1 VLAGPKGLPAFRLNA
16 IILQEVMMNKP
27 KIPIPHKQLHEFCR
41 RWKVV
46 EFAVFGSAL
55 REDFNP
61 ESDIDVLVTFV
72 PDAEISLFDMA
83 QMQIE
88 LEHIYQRP
96 VDLVEK
102 ASLRNPYRRREILKT
117 AQVLY
122 AA

>member
-1 VLAGPKGLPAFRLNA
+1 
-16 IILQEVMMNKP
+16 MHKP
-27 KIPIPHKQLHEFCR
+27 KISIPQKKLGEFCR
-41 RWKVV
+41 RWNVV

-55 REDFNP
+55 REDFNS
-61 ESDIDVLVTFV
+61 ESDVDVLVTFA

-88 LEHIYQRP
+88 LERIYQRS
-96 VDLVEK
+96 VDLIEK
-102 ASLRNPYRRREILKT
+102 ASLRNPYRRREILQT

>member
-1 VLAGPKGLPAFRLNA
+1 
-16 IILQEVMMNKP
+16 MNKP
-27 KIPIPHKQLHEFCR
+27 KIPISQKKLYEFCHH
-41 RWKVV
+41 WNIV

-55 REDFNP
+55 REDFTP
-61 ESDIDVLVTFV
+61 ESDVDVLVTFA
-72 PDAEISLFDMA
+72 PGAQISLFDMA

-88 LEHIYQRP
+88 LERIYQRS

-102 ASLRNPYRRREILKT
+102 ASLRNPYRRREILQT

>member
-1 VLAGPKGLPAFRLNA
+1 MAGRIEKSASNSINA
-16 IILQEVMMNKP
+16 IILQEVVMNKP
-27 KIPIPHKQLHEFCR
+27 KIPISQKKLYEFCHH
-41 RWKVV
+41 WNIV

-55 REDFNP
+55 REDFTP
-61 ESDIDVLVTFV
+61 ESDVDVLVTFA
-72 PDAEISLFDMA
+72 PGAQISLFDMA

-88 LEHIYQRP
+88 LERIYQRS

-102 ASLRNPYRRREILKT
+102 ASLRNPYRRREILQT

>member
-1 VLAGPKGLPAFRLNA
+1 
-16 IILQEVMMNKP
+16 MNKL
-27 KIPIPHKQLHEFCR
+27 KISISQKKLDEFCL
-41 RWKVV
+41 RWKVA

-55 REDFNP
+55 REDFNS
-61 ESDIDVLVTFV
+61 ESDVDILVTFA
-72 PDAEISLFDMA
+72 PDAEVSLFDMA

-88 LEHIYQRP
+88 LESIYRRS

-102 ASLRNPYRRREILKT
+102 ASLRNPYRRREILQT

>member
-1 VLAGPKGLPAFRLNA
+1 
-16 IILQEVMMNKP
+16 MNKP
-27 KIPIPHKQLHEFCR
+27 KITIPQKKLNEFCR
-41 RWKVV
+41 RWNVV

-55 REDFNP
+55 REDFNS
-61 ESDIDVLVTFV
+61 ESDVDVLVTFA

-88 LEHIYQRP
+88 LERLYRRS
-96 VDLVEK
+96 VDWIEK
-102 ASLRNPYRRREILKT
+102 ASLRNPYRRREILQT